1 MDRESLKAMVKQSDR
16 YLANTGIDFEEF
28 KPPVRV
34 EANEPIPSRVD
45 PDEIKDLLE
54 TGLIR
59 ESEVKK

>member
-1 MDRESLKAMVKQSDR
+1 MVKQSDR